1 MRWIFGIAMALLLF
15 GGYATRPG
23 GGLASASTGA
33 GGHSQQVDAPPAAV
47 VEALRS
53 SMAADGLELVSR
65 SETGDRYQLTVP
77 AYAMAQDPEYTEL
90 SRLGD
95 LVITARVHEGGA
107 EVHTG
112 FTMIDTGAD
121 YRIVVTPAADGQK
134 SRVAIEAEVK
144 QGSGRDA
151 RRIGT
156 HLRRIVDNQARE
168 ILSRVLAHVGMD
180 SAQHSSGGRLAARSA
195 V

>member
-1 MRWIFGIAMALLLF
+1 MRWIFGVAMALLLF

-23 GGLASASTGA
+23 GGLASASTGSS
-33 GGHSQQVDAPPAAV
+33 GHSEQVDAPPAAI
-47 VEALRS
+47 VEALRA
-53 SMAADGLELVSR
+53 SMAADGLALVSR
-65 SETGDRYQLTVP
+65 SETGDRYTATLP
-77 AYAMAQDPEYTEL
+77 AYVMAQDPEYAEL

-121 YRIVVTPAADGQK
+121 YRIVVTPAADGQT
-134 SRVAIEAEVK
+134 SRVAIEAEVQ

-151 RRIGT
+151 RRVGT
-156 HLRRIVDNQARE
+156 QLRRIVDNQARQ
-168 ILSRVLAHVGMD
+168 ILSRVLSNVG
-180 SAQHSSGGRLAARSA
+180 SK
-195 V
+195 